1 MLVQPQQAATAC
13 ELDLVQHAIRS
24 WKRAQTLDPNQRRRT
39 AHQPLNPTLD
49 LEHAHVSGRSLRR
62 TMTGEY
68 DIYRARV
75 VIVMSPRHTVGGKRG
90 VVLPHDLRRGRCREP
105 LPVGID
111 LLQEPVAKRDD
122 LR

>member
-1 MLVQPQQAATAC
+1 
-13 ELDLVQHAIRS
+13 
-24 WKRAQTLDPNQRRRT
+24 
-39 AHQPLNPTLD
+39 
-49 LEHAHVSGRSLRR
+49 
-62 TMTGEY
+62 MTGEY
-68 DIYRARV
+68 DIYRARAGHRL